1 MLRVILILLSLIL
14 AINACCSS
22 HKDKQNQSVDPDHSN
37 APATEAPASLEP
49 TSQVTDNGDWQ
60 SVDPD
65 HSNGPATEAPA
76 PLEPTNPVTDNGN
89 CPNQDDY
96 CKLTLSYSS
105 GFLYQSL

>member
-14 AINACCSS
+14 AINACCSLNE
-22 HKDKQNQSVDPDHSN
+22 DLSVDPDHSN
-37 APATEAPASLEP
+37 GPITEAPAPLEP
-49 TSQVTDNGDWQ
+49 TSPVTDNGDWQ